1 MGTFIKQLWLVWVER
16 AKARKA
22 MRLLTKQAW
31 SVEFLT
37 YIMAKSTE
45 LNRKGC
51 HCVLR
56 NPDGQELIIYSGMP
70 KDNNELKH
78 KEENLDIRQE
88 HITWESV
95 RDAAEIAGIL

>member
-1 MGTFIKQLWLVWVER
+1 M
-16 AKARKA
+16 
-22 MRLLTKQAW
+22 
-31 SVEFLT
+31 
-37 YIMAKSTE
+37 
-45 LNRKGC
+45 
-51 HCVLR
+51 LR